1 MTAFGETS
9 RNNENETQWQNKLK
23 NYDVQFLKVIRK
35 MNRSSGRPSKQIK
48 QIKQGVTKKQGIAT
62 SMAFKNCKLILQT
75 WAL

>member
-48 QIKQGVTKKQGIAT
+48 QGVTKKQGIAT